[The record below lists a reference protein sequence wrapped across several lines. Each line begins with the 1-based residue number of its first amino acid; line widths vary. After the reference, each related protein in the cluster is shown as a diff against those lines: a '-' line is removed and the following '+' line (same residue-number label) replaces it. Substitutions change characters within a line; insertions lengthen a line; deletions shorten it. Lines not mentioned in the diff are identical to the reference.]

1 MRLLVECCELL
12 LSSPCFFIRSAMK
25 RISKTQLWRRFA
37 TSQTVRAEVLYLGPR
52 RGRVSVEGVECIL
65 KYPASCRDE
74 LLGKR
79 YIQARPTEVPV
90 PLNNGFFPKGY
101 RPQEGFEKCTTKV
114 GLMPILEY
122 TGEKAETESHILQ
135 KYAKAN
141 PAGSIV
147 LAEVESTSQR
157 HAKLKLVG
165 GPRVT
170 LDLGSCHDAFANEP
184 IRRLPLPKEGDRVRV
199 LIRRISSC
207 GGHADVSLHTWRID
221 QGFCNQEAGYKN
233 RFDVS
238 RSHFAKLPWS

>member
-1 MRLLVECCELL
+1 
-12 LSSPCFFIRSAMK
+12 
-25 RISKTQLWRRFA
+25 
-37 TSQTVRAEVLYLGPR
+37 
-52 RGRVSVEGVECIL
+52 
-65 KYPASCRDE
+65 
-74 LLGKR
+74 
-79 YIQARPTEVPV
+79 
-90 PLNNGFFPKGY
+90 
-101 RPQEGFEKCTTKV
+101 
-114 GLMPILEY
+114 MPILEY